1 MLKIQN
7 LWKLKSIPVLVSFL
21 VFGVVANAQLKI
33 GDNPTNIQKSAILE
47 LESTR
52 QGLLLPRLADT
63 ANINLLTPPDGMII
77 YLNSDNSLRLR
88 SNGSWKKIADMA
100 AATANWSLTG
110 NSNIDSTNNFIGT
123 LDGKPLTLK
132 TNGTARMIVGSNGNV
147 GIGTTTPSAKLNV
160 NGSVKFENLGAS
172 TTDVDVL
179 VLAPDGSVY
188 KRTISSSA
196 FDNAIKAIN
205 GIQKQTLS
213 ITAAASDTSNNVL
226 VQNRTADS
234 TIALYLPVQ
243 NGSAGA
249 ARPYGFLTYSDW
261 QKIQSSVQTF
271 SIGAVA
277 ASANAKG
284 ADYDSTS
291 KTLTLHPAD
300 VSNPGIV
307 TAGTQT
313 FGGNKTFAGN
323 TTVSGTTTLSGNT
336 TVGGTTTLNG
346 ATAINAATTV
356 NGNTT
361 LNGTVTMNGL
371 SNNTTYDSV
380 LVINNGVVEKR
391 QVSAAAFG
399 NAIRSINGN
408 RDTAQTFSF
417 GTAPGTGDLNIVMD
431 NTTTPGTNAIK
442 LNVPDATATVRGVV
456 NTSTQ
461 TFGGIKT
468 FQDSVTAAKSI
479 KVGNTGNANST
490 VQVDGSLSM
499 KIRTVTVTGAVL
511 GTDNTILADAS
522 GGAITLTLPSASGI
536 AGRIYTIK
544 KIGGDLANDV
554 TINPTGGTIEGGANY
569 KIYNDWTYVTIQT
582 DGINWYIIKK

>member
-7 LWKLKSIPVLVSFL
+7 LWKLKSILMLVSFL
-21 VFGVVANAQLKI
+21 VFGVAANAQLKI

-52 QGLLLPRLADT
+52 QGLLLPRLTDT
-63 ANINLLTPPDGMII
+63 VAINGLTPPDGMII

-132 TNGTARMIVGSNGNV
+132 TNGAARMIVGSNGNV

-160 NGSVKFENLGAS
+160 NGSVKFESLGAS

-179 VLAPDGSVY
+179 VLAADGSVL

-226 VQNRTADS
+226 VQNRTSDS
-234 TIALYLPVQ
+234 TIALYLPIQ
-243 NGSAGA
+243 DGSAGA
-249 ARPYGFLTYSDW
+249 SKPYGFLTYNDW
-261 QKIQSSVQTF
+261 KKIQSSVQTF

-284 ADYDSTS
+284 ADYDSTT

-300 VSNPGIV
+300 LTNPGIV

-346 ATAINAATTV
+346 ATTVNAATTV

-371 SNNTTYDSV
+371 GANSSYDSV

-391 QVSAAAFG
+391 KVSDAAFS
-399 NAIRSINGN
+399 NAIRAINGN
-408 RDTAQTFSF
+408 RDSLQTFAF
-417 GTAPGTGDLNIVMD
+417 GTTGNDLNIVMD
-431 NTTTPGTNAIK
+431 NTTTAGTNAIK
-442 LNVPDATATVRGVV
+442 LNVPDASTTARGVV
-456 NTSTQ
+456 NTTTQ
-461 TFGGIKT
+461 TFGGVKT
-468 FQDSVTAAKSI
+468 FQDSLTAATSLKAGSA
-479 KVGNTGNANST
+479 GNANST

-499 KIRTVTVTGAVL
+499 AIKSVSSDYTVTAA
-511 GTDNTILADAS
+511 DNTILANTTSAS
-522 GGAITLTLPSASGI
+522 INITLPAAGSIT
-536 AGRIYTIK
+536 GRIYTIK
-544 KIGGDLANDV
+544 KIGTGGIDKEL
-554 TINPTGGTIEGGANY
+554 TIFPTGGNIEGGSSY
-569 KIYNDWTYVTIQT
+569 KIYNDWTYVTLQT
-582 DGINWYIIKK
+582 DGTNWYIIKK